1 MKVTEMTWNSRACLE
16 GTPLPAPAS
25 CWSWI
30 LLGVRGW
37 AASLL
42 WCMGSSLQHEDFA

>member
-16 GTPLPAPAS
+16 GTPLLAPAS

-30 LLGVRGW
+30 LLGGEGLSCVFAVVHGLFT
-37 AASLL
+37 AA
-42 WCMGSSLQHEDFA
+42 